1 MYKERRALRRHLML
15 KCSYS
20 ADARIVNLSIHGCMI
35 ESLATPKLGEP
46 VEFTAELS
54 GRPAILRGVVVH
66 TVTGRGF
73 GIRFVGLDEDVVGRV
88 RAVATS

>member
-1 MYKERRALRRHLML
+1 MYTERRALRRHLML

-20 ADARIVNLSIHGCMI
+20 ADAHIVNISINGCLI
-35 ESLATPKLGEP
+35 ESLGTPKLGEP
-46 VEFTAELS
+46 VEFTAELR
-54 GRPAILRGVVVH
+54 GRPAILRGVVVR
-66 TVTGRGF
+66 TVITRGF

>member
-54 GRPAILRGVVVH
+54 GRHAILRGVVVH

-73 GIRFVGLDEDVVGRV
+73 GIRFVGLDEDVVGQV